1 MAETQN
7 AAAPGLVIT
16 PLSRWRYVERLKLC
30 LEIAAILTAGVWA
43 YTRFIHD
50 EAPSLELRADL
61 NGTLNWEN
69 VTREACQAEYE
80 VNFQNIGKLPVTIAA
95 TQLSV
100 WYLSDQ
106 KKTGKPTLV
115 EYLDPMNIR
124 EAQPLYS
131 SQNKRLNGTYLP
143 GEKDSEG
150 FSFVVQN
157 AHGRRMLFEI
167 EIWSEEDA
175 GRRPLPNATWH
186 DFHWDYV
193 CGERSEK
200 RMPKRSKK

>member
-1 MAETQN
+1 MAETQSGV
-7 AAAPGLVIT
+7 APELVVT
-16 PLSRWRYVERLKLC
+16 RLSRWRYVERLKVC

-43 YTRFIHD
+43 YTRFTHD

-61 NGTLNWEN
+61 NGTLSWEN
-69 VTREACQAEYE
+69 VTREGCQAEYE

-115 EYLDPMNIR
+115 EYLDPINIR

-200 RMPKRSKK
+200 RMPKRSKN

>member
-1 MAETQN
+1 MAETQSGV
-7 AAAPGLVIT
+7 APELVVT
-16 PLSRWRYVERLKLC
+16 RLSRWRYVERLKVC

-43 YTRFIHD
+43 YTRFTHD

-61 NGTLNWEN
+61 NGTLTWEN

-115 EYLDPMNIR
+115 EYLDPINIR

>member
-1 MAETQN
+1 MAETQSGV
-7 AAAPGLVIT
+7 APELVVT
-16 PLSRWRYVERLKLC
+16 RLSRWRYVERLKVC

-43 YTRFIHD
+43 YTRFTHD

-61 NGTLNWEN
+61 NGTLSWEN
-69 VTREACQAEYE
+69 VTREGCQAEYE

-106 KKTGKPTLV
+106 KKTGKPALV
-115 EYLDPMNIR
+115 EYLDPMNTR

-131 SQNKRLNGTYLP
+131 SSNKRLNGTYLP
-143 GEKDSEG
+143 GEKDSES

-157 AHGRRMLFEI
+157 AHGRRILFEI

-175 GRRPLPNATWH
+175 GRRPLPNATWR

-193 CGERSEK
+193 CGERFEK
-200 RMPKRSKK
+200 RLPKSSKK

>member
-7 AAAPGLVIT
+7 GVAPELVVT
-16 PLSRWRYVERLKLC
+16 RLSRWRYVERLKVC

-43 YTRFIHD
+43 YTRFTHD

-61 NGTLNWEN
+61 NGTLSWEN
-69 VTREACQAEYE
+69 VTREGCQAEYE

-115 EYLDPMNIR
+115 EYLDPIDMR

-143 GEKDSEG
+143 GEKDSES

-157 AHGRRMLFEI
+157 AQGRRMLFEI

>member
-7 AAAPGLVIT
+7 GVAPELVVT
-16 PLSRWRYVERLKLC
+16 RLSRWRYVERLKVC

-43 YTRFIHD
+43 YTRFTHD

-61 NGTLNWEN
+61 NGTLSWEN
-69 VTREACQAEYE
+69 VTREGCQAEYE

-100 WYLSDQ
+100 RYLSDQ
-106 KKTGKPTLV
+106 KKTGKPALV
-115 EYLDPMNIR
+115 EYLDPMNMR
-124 EAQPLYS
+124 EAQPLYT

-157 AHGRRMLFEI
+157 AHGRRILFEI

-175 GRRPLPNATWH
+175 GRRPLPNATWR

-193 CGERSEK
+193 CGERFEK
-200 RMPKRSKK
+200 RLPKRSKK